1 MGVADEDLQ
10 LRIDLRPDGVRL
22 HRLSVEAHLP
32 EIDGVTWAQVSDLWR
47 AARDEAGREAAL
59 HLGWGSAGVRFY
71 RALDSIDNVFG
82 AGGSSRS
89 RLKIRL
95 DQLFR
100 EQRGGGAPLP
110 AAEQT
115 RPPGGYSKPSTVSS
129 LKKR

>member
-32 EIDGVTWAQVSDLWR
+32 EVDGVTWAQVVSLWTG
-47 AARDEAGREAAL
+47 ARDEAGREAAL

-71 RALDSIDNVFG
+71 RALDAVDGIFG
-82 AGGSSRS
+82 AGGSGRS
-89 RLKIRL
+89 RLKLRL

-115 RPPGGYSKPSTVSS
+115 RPPGGYSKSTT
-129 LKKR
+129 LKTSKR

>member
-1 MGVADEDLQ
+1 LGVADEDMKLV
-10 LRIDLRPDGVRL
+10 IDLRPDGVRL

-32 EIDGVTWAQVSDLWR
+32 EVDGVVWSQVASLWKG
-47 AARDEAGREAAL
+47 ARDEAGREAAL

-71 RALDSIDNVFG
+71 RALDSVDDVFR

-100 EQRGGGAPLP
+100 EQAGGGAPLP

-115 RPPGGYSKPSTVSS
+115 RPPGGYSKPTT
-129 LKKR
+129 LKTSKR